1 MANSQTEPLGP
12 FKFKVISKY
21 APTELGDTVPLL
33 LVKGDEESL
42 AQYTELNALANDFD
56 MDSNVYL
63 NAKAIFE
70 GTNPPAVVMVKTY
83 VSQDSYVSPTGISLE
98 PASLIGAAN
107 TTANVVATVMPTTAT
122 SKVISVSSSNVA
134 VATASTNADG
144 SVTVAMKSPGTAK
157 ITFATGVQGE
167 IKAVLPVTVSSSIVP
182 VTGITVDP
190 TTLTGEVGESGQL
203 AATVMPD
210 NATNKGFEMS
220 SSDEAVA
227 SVDESGKVTY
237 LAPGTSTITLT
248 TVDGHYTAN
257 TTVTVNEPVVAVT
270 GVSLDNTTLAG
281 KVGKTAKLTAT
292 VSPANAANSAVSF
305 TSSDDTIAT
314 VTDDG
319 TVTYVKAG
327 EATITVTT
335 TDGNK
340 TATATVTVTDAE

>member
-70 GTNPPAVVMVKTY
+70 GTNPPAAVMVKTY

-144 SVTVAMKSPGTAK
+144 SVTVAMKSTGTAK

-167 IKAVLPVTVSSSIVP
+167 IKAVLPVTVSSAIVP

-190 TTLTGEVGESGQL
+190 
-203 AATVMPD
+203 
-210 NATNKGFEMS
+210 
-220 SSDEAVA
+220 
-227 SVDESGKVTY
+227 
-237 LAPGTSTITLT
+237 
-248 TVDGHYTAN
+248 
-257 TTVTVNEPVVAVT
+257 
-270 GVSLDNTTLAG
+270 TTLAG

-292 VSPANAANSAVSF
+292 VVPANAANSAVSF

-327 EATITVTT
+327 EATITVKTI
-335 TDGNK
+335 DGNK
-340 TATATVTVTDAE
+340 TATATVTVTAAE